1 MIVFKTLSWRN
12 FLSTGNAENKIVL
25 NKSQS
30 TLVIGRNGEGKST
43 MLDALTF
50 ALFSK
55 PFRNINKPQL
65 VNSIN
70 GKNCV
75 VEIEFDIGTNEYK
88 IVRGL
93 KPNIFEI
100 WLNGNKINQDAASKD
115 YQNVLEQQILR
126 LNYKTFTQVVILG
139 SASFVP
145 FMQLPAWQRRE
156 VIEDILDI
164 SIFSTMNQILKE
176 RVNENKDQL
185 NTIDNQIKTAKSNV
199 EIQKKLIG
207 SLVSSKKQQV
217 DQIRKQIADNEE
229 ELTTNEKSRLAFSN
243 KINSILASSE
253 DESDLKHSIT
263 SVIKSKTTFAHTKE
277 QTEKN
282 LTFFNENEVCP
293 SCSQNI
299 PHEHKTDIIT
309 RLNQDVIEIQSSM
322 SVIEDAYAQLLERQN
337 KFNESSKNILT
348 LSAQCNSLVSAN
360 TLLTKQNIKL
370 LKDIENA
377 NGDTNN
383 IDEEKNK
390 LKQIADEALILIDD
404 KNRLYQEKQ
413 IHDIS
418 SILLKDSGI
427 KTAIIKEYL
436 PFMNKFIN
444 GYLTAMDFYVHFEL
458 DESFNEVIKS
468 RFRDE
473 FTYASFSEGEKMR
486 IDLAILFTW
495 RQIAKMKNSV
505 NTNLLILD
513 EIFDSSLDNS
523 GTDYFLSIMN
533 AIGDKSNVFVISHK
547 GDQLF
552 DKFHSVVKFEKKND
566 FSSIV

>member
-1 MIVFKTLSWRN
+1 
-12 FLSTGNAENKIVL
+12 
-25 NKSQS
+25 
-30 TLVIGRNGEGKST
+30 
-43 MLDALTF
+43 
-50 ALFSK
+50 
-55 PFRNINKPQL
+55 
-65 VNSIN
+65 
-70 GKNCV
+70 
-75 VEIEFDIGTNEYK
+75 
-88 IVRGL
+88 
-93 KPNIFEI
+93 
-100 WLNGNKINQDAASKD
+100 
-115 YQNVLEQQILR
+115 
-126 LNYKTFTQVVILG
+126 
-139 SASFVP
+139 
-145 FMQLPAWQRRE
+145 
-156 VIEDILDI
+156 
-164 SIFSTMNQILKE
+164 
-176 RVNENKDQL
+176 
-185 NTIDNQIKTAKSNV
+185 
-199 EIQKKLIG
+199 
-207 SLVSSKKQQV
+207 
-217 DQIRKQIADNEE
+217 
-229 ELTTNEKSRLAFSN
+229 
-243 KINSILASSE
+243 
-253 DESDLKHSIT
+253 
-263 SVIKSKTTFAHTKE
+263 
-277 QTEKN
+277 
-282 LTFFNENEVCP
+282 
-293 SCSQNI
+293 
-299 PHEHKTDIIT
+299 
-309 RLNQDVIEIQSSM
+309 M
-322 SVIEDAYAQLLERQN
+322 SVIEDAYSKLIERQN